1 MALQIGMLNMMI
13 STILSMNHI
22 HGDWL

>member
-22 HGDWL
+22 HGD